1 MLLVKGGYK
10 MPEPVRL
17 SKSQSMQENNW
28 ESTLQRYAPYLLIVC
43 FIILTLLIFALA
55 CAVMG
60 VSASSIT
67 GTEANMYYYGM
78 EKIA

>member
-1 MLLVKGGYK
+1 MSNN
-10 MPEPVRL
+10 PVRL

-43 FIILTLLIFALA
+43 FIILTLLIFALVFT
-55 CAVMG
+55 VMG
-60 VSASSIT
+60 VSASSLT
-67 GTEANMYYYGM
+67 GTEANGYYYHL

>member
-1 MLLVKGGYK
+1 MRTVFHMNSK
-10 MPEPVRL
+10 VRL
-17 SKSQSMQENNW
+17 SKSNNARSW
-28 ESTLQRYAPYLLIVC
+28 EQRITPYVPYILLC
-43 FIILTLLIFALA
+43 LFIILALLIFALA

-67 GTEANMYYYGM
+67 GTEANMYYYGI

>member
-1 MLLVKGGYK
+1 MSNN
-10 MPEPVRL
+10 PVRL

-43 FIILTLLIFALA
+43 LIILVLLIFALVFT
-55 CAVMG
+55 VMG
-60 VSASSIT
+60 VSASSLT
-67 GTEANMYYYGM
+67 GTEANGYYYHL

>member
-1 MLLVKGGYK
+1 MNSK
-10 MPEPVRL
+10 VRL
-17 SKSQSMQENNW
+17 SKSNNARSW
-28 ESTLQRYAPYLLIVC
+28 EQRITPYVPYILLC
-43 FIILTLLIFALA
+43 LFIILALLIFALA

-67 GTEANMYYYGM
+67 GTEANMYYYGI

>member
-1 MLLVKGGYK
+1 MNSK
-10 MPEPVRL
+10 VRL
-17 SKSQSMQENNW
+17 SKSNNARSW
-28 ESTLQRYAPYLLIVC
+28 EQRITPYVPYILLC
-43 FIILTLLIFALA
+43 LFIILTLLIFAFA
-55 CAVMG
+55 CAVIG

>member
-1 MLLVKGGYK
+1 MSNN
-10 MPEPVRL
+10 PVRL
-17 SKSQSMQENNW
+17 SKSQSMQENKW

-43 FIILTLLIFALA
+43 FIILVLLIFALA

>member
-1 MLLVKGGYK
+1 MNSK
-10 MPEPVRL
+10 VRL
-17 SKSQSMQENNW
+17 SKSNEAMSW
-28 ESTLQRYAPYLLIVC
+28 EQRIAPYVPYILLCLFILLI
-43 FIILTLLIFALA
+43 LLIFALA
-55 CAVMG
+55 CAVIG

>member
-17 SKSQSMQENNW
+17 SKSNKAIGW
-28 ESTLQRYAPYLLIVC
+28 EQRITPYVPYILLC
-43 FIILTLLIFALA
+43 LFIILALLIFALA

>member
-1 MLLVKGGYK
+1 MRTVFHMNSK
-10 MPEPVRL
+10 VRL
-17 SKSQSMQENNW
+17 SKSNNARSW
-28 ESTLQRYAPYLLIVC
+28 EQRITPYVPYILLC
-43 FIILTLLIFALA
+43 LFIILALVIFALA

-67 GTEANMYYYGM
+67 GTEANMYDYGI

>member
-1 MLLVKGGYK
+1 MNSK
-10 MPEPVRL
+10 VRL
-17 SKSQSMQENNW
+17 SKSNNARSW
-28 ESTLQRYAPYLLIVC
+28 EQRITPYVPYILLC
-43 FIILTLLIFALA
+43 LFIILTLLIFALA
-55 CAVMG
+55 CAVIG

>member
-1 MLLVKGGYK
+1 MN
-10 MPEPVRL
+10 EPVRL

-43 FIILTLLIFALA
+43 LIILTLLIFALVFT
-55 CAVMG
+55 VMG
-60 VSASSIT
+60 VSASSLT
-67 GTEANMYYYGM
+67 GTEANGYYYHL

>member
-1 MLLVKGGYK
+1 MS
-10 MPEPVRL
+10 EPVRL

-43 FIILTLLIFALA
+43 FIILTLLIFALVFT
-55 CAVMG
+55 VMG
-60 VSASSIT
+60 VSASSLT
-67 GTEANMYYYGM
+67 GTEANGYYYHL